1 MAAPLAERRSG
12 GRAGNN
18 LFNRIGYPQGSLTV
32 PDTHEQVG
40 RSGWLRHVLVGSTL
54 WSDIRLRGE
63 RKPPWRNDRPRI
75 SRLASEPTMTDWLE
89 CEPQTVSAAE
99 PTKRLTI
106 DIPLVMHT
114 TVAVVVLLAFWFW
127 P

>member
-40 RSGWLRHVLVGSTL
+40 RSGWLHHVLVGSAP
-54 WSDIRLRGE
+54 WPDIRLRAERRLGE
-63 RKPPWRNDRPRI
+63 MIAREFPD
-75 SRLASEPTMTDWLE
+75 
-89 CEPQTVSAAE
+89 
-99 PTKRLTI
+99 
-106 DIPLVMHT
+106 
-114 TVAVVVLLAFWFW
+114 
-127 P
+127 